1 MSPRPNRSD
10 WWEYHPQ
17 ARPAYLGGV
26 IVALLVVGCCLLVVL
41 L

>member
-1 MSPRPNRSD
+1 MSPRLTRPE

-17 ARPAYLGGV
+17 AKRAYLGGV
-26 IVALLVVGCCLLVVL
+26 IVALLVVGCFLLAVL